1 MKRIGIIGEH
11 FYNDSCA
18 FAALLTPQY
27 KTEVQFVPILKSL
40 KGGYGSARKI
50 TAMLPTEI
58 LKNKL
63 DAVICTHDL
72 DEDKNW
78 AFLEKWFH
86 EINTSIK
93 QKGILFV
100 AVIELEALI
109 LADIDIFNDI
119 YKVAIKYPKNPK
131 FEPDPKKYL
140 MDKTYKTKR
149 KYDENHAQEIFKQL
163 RFGIVYQRHNGE
175 NSFKEFIDIF
185 NKRFELNTPSV

>member
-11 FYNDSCA
+11 FHNDACA

-27 KTEVQFVPILKSL
+27 KSEVQFVPVLKSL

-50 TAMLPTEI
+50 TAMLPTEM

-78 AFLEKWFH
+78 IVLEKWFK
-86 EINTSIK
+86 EINASIK
-93 QKGILFV
+93 QKGILYV

-109 LADIDIFNDI
+109 LADIEKFNEI
-119 YKVAIKYPKNPK
+119 YKVDIKYPKNPK
-131 FEPDPKKYL
+131 FESDPKKYL

-149 KYDENHAQEIFKQL
+149 KYDENHAEEIFKQL
-163 RFGIVYQRHNGE
+163 RFDIVYKKHNGE
-175 NSFKEFIDIF
+175 HSFKEFIDVF
-185 NKRFELNTPSV
+185 NARFGLSTPSV